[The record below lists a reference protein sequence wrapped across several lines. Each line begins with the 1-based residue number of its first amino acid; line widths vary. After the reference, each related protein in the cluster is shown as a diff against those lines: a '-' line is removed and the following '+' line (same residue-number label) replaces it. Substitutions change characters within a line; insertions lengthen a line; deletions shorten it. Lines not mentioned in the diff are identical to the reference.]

1 MLKSRED
8 HSSLELLSGVV
19 LISFSAVFVKLADVG
34 PSAAAFYR
42 MFFGGV
48 LLLLITLITR
58 TKLWYGWKPFSLA
71 VLCGVL
77 FAGDLAFWH
86 RSINA
91 VGPGLATIL
100 ASFQVFFVTAF
111 AIGFL
116 RERPGIRVFIAIP
129 LALLGL
135 FLLVGT
141 QWNKMSIDYQAG
153 VMYGL
158 ITAIFYASF
167 VLTLRRLQSLS
178 NAPAPFA
185 NITVSTLSTAFC
197 SAIVAIIAQESFV
210 IPDTPSILW
219 LILYGICGQV
229 LGWVLITRSIKH
241 ISAARVSLMLLLQP
255 TLSFIWDIVFFQR
268 PTMAIEFAGAIIAIF
283 AIYLGTWTG
292 EAKIEPRQA

>member
-1 MLKSRED
+1 MLKSREE

-42 MFFGGV
+42 MFFGGM
-48 LLLLITLITR
+48 LLLLITVLTR
-58 TKLWYGWKPFSLA
+58 TRLWYGWKPFLLA

-116 RERPGIRVFIAIP
+116 KERPGLRFFLAIP

-141 QWNKMSIDYQAG
+141 QWDRMGIDYRTG
-153 VMYGL
+153 VVYGL
-158 ITAIFYASF
+158 ITAMFYASF

-178 NAPAPFA
+178 GAPAPFA
-185 NITVSTLSTAFC
+185 NITVSTLSTAIC
-197 SAIVAIIAQESFV
+197 SAIVAIAAQESFA
-210 IPDTPSILW
+210 ISDTASILW

-268 PTMAIEFAGAIIAIF
+268 PTMAIEFVGAVVAIF
-283 AIYLGTWTG
+283 AIYLGTWMG